1 MPEKPQPHELDGKF
15 RECAGFVLDDAKAE
29 EVLRLI
35 RGLEGVSD
43 VWDLSGLL
51 G

>member
-1 MPEKPQPHELDGKF
+1 
-15 RECAGFVLDDAKAE
+15 VLDDAKAE

-35 RGLEGVSD
+35 RWLEGVSD
-43 VWDLSGLL
+43 VRDLLGLL